1 MAFNKVMEK
10 QILTLGVEMMRKTGI
25 FLMLLFIMTSGV
37 VSFAEGSLQNNET
50 KSDTEHIIVFDDLD
64 KIPYQS
70 FSGNDSNGD
79 EYTISISPFD
89 NNKYNTNAYG
99 TLSSNSWLISYDGI
113 TIKASFVMT
122 VTNNKCTSAYNK
134 SISTF
139 GGKYVNDI
147 LTKGDSHGML
157 SFDVVGIGGLFQKN
171 CWLKGTVSGN
181 NNTVVVTSD
190 M

>member
-70 FSGNDSNGD
+70 FSGNDSTETNTL
-79 EYTISISPFD
+79 YQYHLLTTTSIIQMHTAHCHPIR
-89 NNKYNTNAYG
+89 G
-99 TLSSNSWLISYDGI
+99 
-113 TIKASFVMT
+113 
-122 VTNNKCTSAYNK
+122 
-134 SISTF
+134 
-139 GGKYVNDI
+139 
-147 LTKGDSHGML
+147 
-157 SFDVVGIGGLFQKN
+157 
-171 CWLKGTVSGN
+171 
-181 NNTVVVTSD
+181 
-190 M
+190 